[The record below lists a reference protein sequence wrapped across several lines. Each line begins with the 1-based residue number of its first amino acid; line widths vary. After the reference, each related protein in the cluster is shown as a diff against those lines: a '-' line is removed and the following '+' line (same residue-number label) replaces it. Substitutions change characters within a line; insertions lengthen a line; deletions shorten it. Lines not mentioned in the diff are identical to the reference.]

1 MTTDALPALLLD
13 GVVKR
18 YGPNTA
24 VAGIDLRMEVGRRV
38 ALLGLNGAGKTTTVS
53 MILGLIPADEG
64 TVRVFDRA
72 PRDAVRAGL
81 VGAMLQSSRLPP
93 RATVGDVARLA
104 TRLYDDTPT
113 PRELMEQTGLADLAG
128 RKVERLSGGE
138 VQRVKFAIAAAGSP
152 RLLMLDEPT
161 TAMDVPS
168 RLAFWEQMRNY
179 ADTGRTVVYCTHLME
194 EAADADEV
202 VVMRAGRI
210 VTQTTPE
217 QMRSA
222 GAVAQ
227 VSIEGS
233 LPDSMQLP
241 GVVSVEQQGGRTVI
255 RTAEPDGV
263 VYALAQQRLIRDLRV
278 DAGDLD
284 AAFLALAGASPIPGG
299 GHEQSEENAR

>member
-1 MTTDALPALLLD
+1 MTTDVTPALVLE

-18 YGPNTA
+18 YGPDTA
-24 VAGIDLRMEVGRRV
+24 VAGVDLRIGIGRRV
-38 ALLGLNGAGKTTTVS
+38 ALLGLNGAGKTTTVA
-53 MILGLIPADEG
+53 MILGLTPADEG
-64 TVRVFDRA
+64 TVRVLGCA

-93 RATVGDVARLA
+93 RATVSDVARLA
-104 TRLYDDTPT
+104 TRLYDNAPT
-113 PRELMEQTGLADLAG
+113 ARALMEQTGLADLAG

-168 RLAFWEQMRNY
+168 RQAFWEQMRNY

-210 VTQTTPE
+210 VTHTTPE

-222 GAVAQ
+222 AAVAQ
-227 VSIEGS
+227 VSIKGQ
-233 LPDSMQLP
+233 LPDSLQLP
-241 GVVSVEQQGGRTVI
+241 GVISVEQQGDRTVI
-255 RTAEPDGV
+255 RTTEPDGV
-263 VYALAQQRLIRDLRV
+263 VYALAQRRLVRDLRV

-284 AAFLALAGASPIPGG
+284 AAFLALAGTSPIPDGNTSR
-299 GHEQSEENAR
+299 SEENAG